1 MLKRFAVTFVACCIL
16 QESTRSATVEATEKR
31 ARVEKNPRGGK
42 ATTSTKGK
50 GPARRP
56 ALPIDQPSSSSQQI
70 SEDDWDIPEETSEV
84 SDFEEPV
91 GDESVGESTSAC
103 SSRPRRA
110 FGSMPAHPRT
120 EHVPDTLRKKIREG
134 EYVDL
139 KLLLP
144 HPRGEKPTKKF
155 AINDG
160 VFEEV
165 EDNTNLVFYPWL
177 DAFIIFMSIYL
188 EFYPAEVQGLLRHL
202 EIVKS
207 FHSAGKDGVEYDY
220 QFRRLKSRNS
230 DMVWGEFISELAGT
244 IKENKAAQQKK
255 ADSAKKKT
263 QAKPPVCFKF
273 NSAEGCKFGSR
284 CKYTHK
290 CKKCSSFDHPEYRC
304 SRK

>member
-207 FHSAGKDGVEYDY
+207 FH
-220 QFRRLKSRNS
+220 
-230 DMVWGEFISELAGT
+230 
-244 IKENKAAQQKK
+244 
-255 ADSAKKKT
+255 
-263 QAKPPVCFKF
+263 
-273 NSAEGCKFGSR
+273 
-284 CKYTHK
+284 
-290 CKKCSSFDHPEYRC
+290 
-304 SRK
+304 